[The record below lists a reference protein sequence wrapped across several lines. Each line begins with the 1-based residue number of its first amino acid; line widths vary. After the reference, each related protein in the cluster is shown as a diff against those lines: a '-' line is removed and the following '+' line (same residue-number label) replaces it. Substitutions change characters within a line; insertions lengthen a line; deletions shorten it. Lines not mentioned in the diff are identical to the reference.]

1 MSGIYVDLLTF
12 FGKIAL
18 DNSITYSFHTRESPA
33 TVSVPCT
40 TRHDKA
46 INNFTPNLWG
56 GKWSFKPYPNKQVSV
71 KLATKVNGNSQ
82 RKRCS

>member
-40 TRHDKA
+40 TCHDKA
-46 INNFTPNLWG
+46 INNFTPNL
-56 GKWSFKPYPNKQVSV
+56 
-71 KLATKVNGNSQ
+71 
-82 RKRCS
+82 